1 MGMNCSYLCTRFKNE
16 TGMTISTYVQK
27 EKIKEAKRLLKGSKY
42 TVAQI
47 SDALAFSFD
56 SYFCAVFKKI
66 TGMTPESYRSSPP
79 ILTLQ

>member
-27 EKIKEAKRLLKGSKY
+27 EKIKDSKY

-47 SDALAFSFD
+47 SDALAFSSD

-66 TGMTPESYRSSPP
+66 TGMTPESYRSS
-79 ILTLQ
+79 

>member
-1 MGMNCSYLCTRFKNE
+1 MGMNSSYLCTRFKNE

-47 SDALAFSFD
+47 SGALAFSSD

-66 TGMTPESYRSSPP
+66 TGMTPESYRSS
-79 ILTLQ
+79 

>member
-1 MGMNCSYLCTRFKNE
+1 MSKNGNETAPISDTRFKNE

-47 SDALAFSFD
+47 SDALLFPLIAIS
-56 SYFCAVFKKI
+56 A
-66 TGMTPESYRSSPP
+66 PSSKNNRYDA
-79 ILTLQ
+79 